1 MFFIFR
7 IHTLLSCLY
16 VFINIQ
22 KYNYYLFLYCLSL
35 FWRSVFIADW
45 NTNITERFS
54 YADNILFS
62 KFSDRVIATIGE
74 ISLIFHYTLK
84 FNKPELMFLI
94 SAAETV
100 AWFSLLKFD
109 SWYQYSI
116 EYNLWSFIYFI
127 ISIDYFNINCFEK
140 FLIYFSISTLIY
152 MTNIVELYKYRKRLL
167 KKKKESLKINFIN
180 SLKTNNISKSWKDW
194 ADNLNWML
202 PIFVGGSLIV
212 VFVENL
218 IY

>member
-84 FNKPELMFLI
+84 FNKPKLMFLI
-94 SAAETV
+94 SSAETV
-100 AWFSLLKFD
+100 AWFSQYDQIELLEKLIFLSRFSLLKVFLYNRLCL
-109 SWYQYSI
+109 YQVIVFY
-116 EYNLWSFIYFI
+116 
-127 ISIDYFNINCFEK
+127 
-140 FLIYFSISTLIY
+140 Y
-152 MTNIVELYKYRKRLL
+152 M
-167 KKKKESLKINFIN
+167 
-180 SLKTNNISKSWKDW
+180 
-194 ADNLNWML
+194 
-202 PIFVGGSLIV
+202 
-212 VFVENL
+212 
-218 IY
+218 

>member
-7 IHTLLSCLY
+7 LHTFLSCLY

-22 KYNYYLFLYCLSL
+22 RYNYYLFLYCLSL

-45 NTNITERFS
+45 NTNINERFS

-74 ISLIFHYTLK
+74 TSLIFHYTLK

-94 SAAETV
+94 VIAEMV

-109 SWYQYSI
+109 GWYQYSM

-140 FLIYFSISTLIY
+140 FL
-152 MTNIVELYKYRKRLL
+152 V
-167 KKKKESLKINFIN
+167 
-180 SLKTNNISKSWKDW
+180 
-194 ADNLNWML
+194 
-202 PIFVGGSLIV
+202 
-212 VFVENL
+212 
-218 IY
+218 